1 MYIPVE
7 IDSTRTC
14 VSYLCTVHS
23 EYVVKVCRSGEGLT
37 KRYEPVP
44 KKNRSHNHK
53 KLQSQQQQ
61 QTTTTTI
68 HLSTNSVSAVTI
80 ASSATICQT
89 YHKMTT
95 KSLLLPTQK
104 ICFVLSL
111 VIVISMRWND
121 ETGFQILPPNSFG
134 SVFVSSFRSTSVTL
148 SKQQH
153 QQQKI
158 PNQIPS
164 KEFNR
169 WGYNHHHH
177 QHGTSSTRSMSR
189 YAHRD
194 PLIMMPSQT
203 PMVPYKVCKHIYI
216 YQSICTIAFLVSCS
230 NSSTG
235 TWIFFLESSY
245 FTTGIPFPFPFLK
258 CCM

>member
-1 MYIPVE
+1 MNRYPK
-7 IDSTRTC
+7 RTD
-14 VSYLCTVHS
+14 H
-23 EYVVKVCRSGEGLT
+23 
-37 KRYEPVP
+37 
-44 KKNRSHNHK
+44 RSHNHK
-53 KLQSQQQQ
+53 KLQSQQQ

-80 ASSATICQT
+80 ASSETICQT

-95 KSLLLPTQK
+95 KTSLLPTQK

-148 SKQQH
+148 SKQQY

-164 KEFNR
+164 KEFIR
-169 WGYNHHHH
+169 WGYNHHHHH

-203 PMVPYKVCKHIYI
+203 PMVPYKVCTHIHTYQYI
-216 YQSICTIAFLVSCS
+216 CMIAFLASCS
-230 NSSTG
+230 DSSTG
-235 TWIFFLESSY
+235 FWNPH
-245 FTTGIPFPFPFLK
+245 FTTGIRSLSHFLNVVCRLQDPNTHNLSVSK
-258 CCM
+258 RRCIRIGR

>member
-1 MYIPVE
+1 MNRYPK
-7 IDSTRTC
+7 RTD
-14 VSYLCTVHS
+14 H
-23 EYVVKVCRSGEGLT
+23 
-37 KRYEPVP
+37 
-44 KKNRSHNHK
+44 RSHNHK
-53 KLQSQQQQ
+53 KLQSQQQQQ

-80 ASSATICQT
+80 ASSETICQT

-95 KSLLLPTQK
+95 KSSLLPTQK

-148 SKQQH
+148 SKQQY

-164 KEFNR
+164 KEFIR

-177 QHGTSSTRSMSR
+177 HHQHGTLSTRSMSR

-203 PMVPYKVCKHIYI
+203 PMVPYKVCTHIYI
-216 YQSICTIAFLVSCS
+216 YIYICIYICTIFFLLSCS
-230 NSSTG
+230 DSSTG